1 MHSFEEL
8 VAYTKV
14 CVGKRDDKWVHLWVG
29 IAVYFDTRIDTV
41 GLLLCLVES
50 TIVVIE
56 QALGLDAF

>member
-56 QALGLDAF
+56 